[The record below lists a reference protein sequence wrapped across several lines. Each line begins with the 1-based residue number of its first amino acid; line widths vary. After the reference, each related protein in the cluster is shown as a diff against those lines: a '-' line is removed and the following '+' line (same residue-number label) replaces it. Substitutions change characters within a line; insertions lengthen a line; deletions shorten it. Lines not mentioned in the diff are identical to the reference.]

1 MKITPRD
8 ENNLRLYRT
17 GWGLF
22 PSVTEVLKITQ
33 GPHIE
38 NWRRRVGREKAD
50 RMLQNA
56 TVFGKRLHVAAEAV
70 AWDRWEDVEPDL
82 LPYAKA
88 VRRFLDRHVME
99 VIGTELELVDSN
111 LRFGGTLDLYCRLR
125 DGSLAVV
132 DYKSGPALTREHG
145 LQTAAYALLCRH
157 SKLTVN
163 RRLGV
168 RIKRDKPGQFYVRHY
183 TDHEQDVR
191 AFVGLLNYW
200 WWRHKNQLENK
211 RSA

>member
-1 MKITPRD
+1 MKITPRDENNLRLYRTGWGPFPSVTEVLKITPRD

-82 LPYAKA
+82 LPY
-88 VRRFLDRHVME
+88 
-99 VIGTELELVDSN
+99 
-111 LRFGGTLDLYCRLR
+111 
-125 DGSLAVV
+125 
-132 DYKSGPALTREHG
+132 
-145 LQTAAYALLCRH
+145 
-157 SKLTVN
+157 
-163 RRLGV
+163 
-168 RIKRDKPGQFYVRHY
+168 
-183 TDHEQDVR
+183 
-191 AFVGLLNYW
+191 
-200 WWRHKNQLENK
+200 
-211 RSA
+211 